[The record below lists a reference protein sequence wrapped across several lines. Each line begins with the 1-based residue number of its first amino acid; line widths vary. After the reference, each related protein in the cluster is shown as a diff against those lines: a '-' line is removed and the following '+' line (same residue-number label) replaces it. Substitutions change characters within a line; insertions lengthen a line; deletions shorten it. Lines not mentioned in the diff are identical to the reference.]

1 MSDQQEQPAQPEE
14 KKDKPAT
21 MSWFRKHENLIGMG
35 AFAAVMGGVAW
46 YLKRV

>member
-1 MSDQQEQPAQPEE
+1 MNDQPEQAPPEE
-14 KKDKPAT
+14 KKDKSVA

-46 YLKRV
+46 YLKRM